1 MELEISSK
9 ELLNAVEVP
18 SSLTEINKPI
28 DQYHDIANQVRN
40 ALLSKDKNLF
50 KPYDMGSLYKCKS
63 DSGNDGI
70 KHILQLLR
78 DFYIIKYKDNNV
90 KDLTSR
96 KLFDTML
103 LSLECL
109 MINNVDI
116 SVDEM
121 NALLLGFL
129 TKNFL

>member
-1 MELEISSK
+1 MQLEITSK
-9 ELLNAVEVP
+9 ELLNAAEVP
-18 SSLTEINKPI
+18 SSFIDVKKPI

-40 ALLSKDKNLF
+40 AVISKDKNLF

>member
-63 DSGNDGI
+63 DSGNDGL

-109 MINNVDI
+109 IINGVDI

>member
-1 MELEISSK
+1 MELEINSK

-18 SSLTEINKPI
+18 SSLTDINKPI

-63 DSGNDGI
+63 DSGNDAI

-109 MINNVDI
+109 MINSVDI

>member
-1 MELEISSK
+1 MEIQFSSK

-18 SSLTEINKPI
+18 ASFVDVKKPI
-28 DQYHDIANQVRN
+28 EQYKDIQNEVRN

-50 KPYDMGSLYKCKS
+50 NPYDMGSIYKCKS
-63 DSGNDGI
+63 DSGNDAL
-70 KHILQLLR
+70 KSILHLLR

-109 MINNVDI
+109 IVNGIDI
-116 SVDEM
+116 SSNEV